1 MKQSHWILL
10 ALLMTSVAL
19 NVGLLTRKV
28 ETVTRVERDTIWRD
42 SIIREPVAT
51 DSVKKETVYIR
62 VPVEI
67 TKRDTVH
74 DSIEVPVPIIQK
86 RYEDSLYTA
95 WVSGFRPR
103 LDSISLHIP
112 EVTTTVTQTI
122 REPSSRITFGIQTGA
137 GLGVINRQPDVY
149 VGLGVQYNIFRK

>member
-1 MKQSHWILL
+1 
-10 ALLMTSVAL
+10 MTSVAL

-28 ETVTRVERDTIWRD
+28 ETVTRIERDTIWCD

-67 TKRDTVH
+67 TRRDTVH

-103 LDSISLHIP
+103 LDSISLHLP
-112 EVTTTVTQTI
+112 EITTTITQTI
-122 REPSSRITFGIQTGA
+122 REPSPRITFGIQMGA